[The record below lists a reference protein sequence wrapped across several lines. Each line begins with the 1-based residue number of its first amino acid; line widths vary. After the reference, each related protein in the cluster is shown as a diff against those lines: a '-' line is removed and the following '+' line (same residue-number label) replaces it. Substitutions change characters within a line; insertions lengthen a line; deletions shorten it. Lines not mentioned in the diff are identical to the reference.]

1 MRARSGT
8 VGFTIS
14 VLCAVAV
21 TAALAFVFD
30 ASFQIVVSMLV
41 LGLFTAIA
49 EYVMRS
55 RDNGGDGGSER

>member
-1 MRARSGT
+1 VRALIGN

-21 TAALAFVFD
+21 TAAFAFVFD

-49 EYVMRS
+49 EYVVRS
-55 RDNGGDGGSER
+55 RDNGGGRGV